1 MFAYCI
7 NNPVNYEDSN
17 GKFALTLSLGATLA
31 AAALKAATVAIA
43 TVVATVITVKIVNTA
58 MDRVN
63 NVNSNYSVPKSKD
76 YGINKSSTSTGKGK
90 PGSVSTSRS
99 KQKIVRPTGVKPNYK
114 GKVKEKVN
122 GKPVDF
128 SPVGSGRS
136 GALREAKRAS
146 GIPNAEQPVSVGP
159 SINKQGKRIPGRD
172 YTFEGNRV
180 IREHYGHEYPDDPS
194 QNIGNHFNDIYGNHY
209 LY

>member
-122 GKPVDF
+122 G
-128 SPVGSGRS
+128 
-136 GALREAKRAS
+136 
-146 GIPNAEQPVSVGP
+146 
-159 SINKQGKRIPGRD
+159 RD